1 MECVLVDMQKYTALK
16 GMVDQSAKAYA
27 AATSL
32 IDALNHA
39 FAGTNSALGAGALKI
54 TPIALESFE
63 FSVTSGVT
71 QGRLTY
77 EAEIIEGAYVG
88 ALTLWKRSFNAE
100 GARIWTKAWKVYLPT
115 NDSPYYFDGRQR
127 QALEIIGPRGD
138 KTIVTIGTTFIVRLM
153 EE

>member
-1 MECVLVDMQKYTALK
+1 MQKYTALK

-39 FAGTNSALGAGALKI
+39 FAGTNSALGVGALKI
-54 TPIALESFE
+54 APIALESFE
-63 FSVTSGVT
+63 FSVTSGVA

-138 KTIVTIGTTFIVRLM
+138 KTIITIGTTFIVRLM